1 MKPALRNGL
10 IIAGILALTFF
21 FALAITRRQQFA
33 HHSPAPST
41 FNASPQGLKAAY
53 AMLER
58 LRRPVERWQ
67 HPWTKLAGRTGALVY
82 ADLSPEEMYAA
93 PQGLP
98 VSDEECRALA
108 RWIANGNRL
117 LLYANP
123 DWSLDYRLAPL
134 LEKLRLIEPATN
146 RLCRVQRRATAD
158 ELFEPPSRE
167 PLVLPSVMPT
177 TFTRGVRQ
185 LEIARN
191 DGWQPESGAY
201 VPLVA
206 GAGNRLH
213 ALWLEHGRGRV
224 LIFSSASFIDN
235 EFLRRADNLAL
246 FLGALRELA
255 GDGAILFDEYHH
267 GYSLEFAMR
276 DFLRL
281 PMVKFAAAQLAL
293 LVGLLIAS
301 QWRRFGEPVPLVR
314 ETRRSVMEYAVSLG
328 DLYAR
333 AETQLEAL
341 DFLFGRLRREL
352 AERSGLRPDAGI
364 REIAARLDG
373 PARQAWETLAV
384 ECERRL
390 QSRRLTRLEFA
401 RLARQ
406 IQQFRRQLR

>member
-10 IIAGILALTFF
+10 IIAGIVALTFF
-21 FALAITRRQQFA
+21 LALAITRRQQFA
-33 HHSPAPST
+33 HQSPAPST
-41 FNASPQGLKAAY
+41 FNSSPQGLKAAY

-58 LRRPVERWQ
+58 LHRPVERWQ
-67 HPWTKLAGRTGALVY
+67 HPWTRLAGRTGALVY

-93 PQGLP
+93 PRGQP
-98 VSDEECRALA
+98 ASEEECRALA
-108 RWIANGNRL
+108 RWIAHGNRL

-123 DWSLDYRLAPL
+123 DWSLDYRLGPL
-134 LEKLRLIEPATN
+134 LEKLRLIEPSSN
-146 RLCRVQRRATAD
+146 RLCRVQRRATTE

-167 PLVLPSVMPT
+167 PLVLPSIMPT
-177 TFTRGVRQ
+177 SFTRGVRQ
-185 LEIARN
+185 VEIARN
-191 DGWQPESGAY
+191 DGLQPETGAY

-235 EFLRRADNLAL
+235 QFLRQADNLAL
-246 FLGALRELA
+246 FLGALREMA

-267 GYSLEFAMR
+267 GYSREFGMR

-301 QWRRFGEPVPLVR
+301 QWRRFGEPVPLAR

-328 DLYAR
+328 ELYGR
-333 AETQLEAL
+333 AETQREAL
-341 DFLFGRLRREL
+341 DFLFGQLRREL
-352 AERSGLRPDAGI
+352 IERHGLRPGAGNA
-364 REIAARLDG
+364 EIAARLDG
-373 PARQAWETLAV
+373 PARSAWETLAAD
-384 ECERRL
+384 CERRL
-390 QSRRLTRLEFA
+390 QSGRLTRWEFA
-401 RLARQ
+401 QLARQ
-406 IQQFRRQLR
+406 MQQFRRQLR